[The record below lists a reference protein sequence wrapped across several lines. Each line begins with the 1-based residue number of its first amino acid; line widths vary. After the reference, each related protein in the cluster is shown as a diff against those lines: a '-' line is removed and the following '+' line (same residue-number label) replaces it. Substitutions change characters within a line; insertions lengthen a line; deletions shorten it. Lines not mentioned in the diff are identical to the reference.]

1 MPANRVVAG
10 MARSHRTTLC
20 SLWLNFLSFAD
31 LHTLSRNPHKTFI
44 KLSCS
49 DEKVRAMNI
58 QNKGKDMANR
68 MLRIAVVTETYP
80 PEINGVAMTITRMV
94 EGLRRRHVVELIRP
108 RQNQQDSAKN
118 ELTLQEVLVRGFPIP
133 RYQGLKLG
141 LPAKRQLI
149 KLWTRQRPDV
159 VHLVTEGPLGS
170 SALAAARKL
179 GIPVSSD
186 FHTNFHSYSRHY
198 GFGWLQKT
206 VAGYLRKLHNRTDT
220 TLVPTKELRDTL
232 AQEGY
237 QNLQIVGRGVDTA
250 LFHPDKRSEELRS
263 QWGVAADEL
272 AVIYV
277 GRISAEKNMPLVLR
291 TFKAMQVVNPK
302 LKLVLVGD
310 GPVRAEMQRQNPE
323 YIFAGMRT
331 GEDLAAHYA
340 SGDIFLFPSMT
351 ETYGNVTVE
360 AMASGLAVVAY
371 RYAAAAEHIA
381 HEKNGLHAEFGNEE
395 EFIVLACKLAIDVSR
410 VHKMREKA
418 HQTMQKF
425 DWENIVDEFEQALAQ
440 LAVKPEVHHAT
451 PNLQPATDP
460 NLG

>member
-1 MPANRVVAG
+1 
-10 MARSHRTTLC
+10 MAS
-20 SLWLNFLSFAD
+20 
-31 LHTLSRNPHKTFI
+31 
-44 KLSCS
+44 
-49 DEKVRAMNI
+49 
-58 QNKGKDMANR
+58 R

-80 PEINGVAMTITRMV
+80 PEINGVAMTISRMV

-108 RQNQQDSAKN
+108 RQNPQDCTKQ

-141 LPAKRQLI
+141 LPAKQRLI
-149 KLWTRQRPDV
+149 KLWTKQRPDV

-186 FHTNFHSYSRHY
+186 FHTNFHSYSQHY
-198 GFGWLQKT
+198 GFGLLKKT
-206 VAGYLRKLHNRTDT
+206 VAAYLRNLHNRTDT
-220 TLVPTKELRDTL
+220 TLVPTQELRDTL
-232 AQEGY
+232 AQDGY
-237 QNLQIVGRGVDTA
+237 KNLQVVARGVDTT
-250 LFHPDKRSEELRS
+250 LFHPGKRSEKLRL
-263 QWGVAADEL
+263 QWGLVAEDEL

-291 TFKAMQVVNPK
+291 TFKAMQAINPK

-340 SGDIFLFPSMT
+340 SADIFLFPSMT

-360 AMASGLAVVAY
+360 AMASGLAVVAF
-371 RYAAAAEHIA
+371 RYAAAAEHIE
-381 HEKNGLHAEFGNEE
+381 HERNGVHAEFGNEE
-395 EFIVLACKLAIDVSR
+395 QFIVLACKLAIDVSR
-410 VHKMREKA
+410 VHKMRLQA
-418 HQTMQKF
+418 HQTMLKL
-425 DWENIVDEFEQALAQ
+425 DWQNIVDEFEQALAQ
-440 LAVKPEVHHAT
+440 LAVNPEVRHVT
-451 PNLQPATDP
+451 PNLQPATDS

>member
-1 MPANRVVAG
+1 
-10 MARSHRTTLC
+10 
-20 SLWLNFLSFAD
+20 
-31 LHTLSRNPHKTFI
+31 
-44 KLSCS
+44 
-49 DEKVRAMNI
+49 MNI
-58 QNKGKDMANR
+58 QNQGVNMANR

-80 PEINGVAMTITRMV
+80 PEINGVAMTISRMV

-108 RQNQQDSAKN
+108 RQNPQDSAKQ

-141 LPAKRQLI
+141 LPAKQRLI
-149 KLWTRQRPDV
+149 KLWTAQRPDV

-206 VAGYLRKLHNRTDT
+206 VAGYLRNLHNRTDT
-220 TLVPTKELRDTL
+220 TLVPTQELRDTL
-232 AQEGY
+232 AQDGY
-237 QNLQIVGRGVDTA
+237 QNLQVVARGVDTA
-250 LFHPDKRSEELRS
+250 LFHPDKRSEKLRL
-263 QWGVAADEL
+263 QWGVIDEDEL
-272 AVIYV
+272 VVIYV

-291 TFKAMQVVNPK
+291 TFQAMQAINSK

-310 GPVRAEMQRQNPE
+310 GPVRAELQRQNPE
-323 YIFAGMRT
+323 YVFAGMRT

-340 SGDIFLFPSMT
+340 SGDIFLFASMT

-371 RYAAAAEHIA
+371 RYAAAAEHIE

-395 EFIVLACKLAIDVSR
+395 EFVVQACKLAMDVSR
-410 VHKMREKA
+410 VDKMRMQA
-418 HQTMQKF
+418 HQTMLKL
-425 DWENIVDEFEQALAQ
+425 DWQNIVDEFELALAQ
-440 LAVKPEVHHAT
+440 LAVKPEVRHVT
-451 PNLQPATDP
+451 TNLQPATDP

>member
-1 MPANRVVAG
+1 
-10 MARSHRTTLC
+10 
-20 SLWLNFLSFAD
+20 
-31 LHTLSRNPHKTFI
+31 
-44 KLSCS
+44 
-49 DEKVRAMNI
+49 
-58 QNKGKDMANR
+58 MANR

-80 PEINGVAMTITRMV
+80 PEINGVAMTISRMV
-94 EGLRRRHVVELIRP
+94 EGLRQRHVVELVRP
-108 RQNQQDSAKN
+108 RQNDQDSAKH

-133 RYQGLKLG
+133 RYPGLKLG
-141 LPAKRQLI
+141 LPAKQRLI
-149 KLWTRQRPDV
+149 KLWTAQRPDV

-170 SALAAARKL
+170 SALSAARKL

-206 VAGYLRKLHNRTDT
+206 VAAYLRNLHNRTDT
-220 TLVPTKELRDTL
+220 TLVPTQELRDTL
-232 AQEGY
+232 AHEGY
-237 QNLQIVGRGVDTA
+237 QNLQVVARGVDTT
-250 LFHPDKRSEELRS
+250 LFHPSKRSEKLRL
-263 QWGVAADEL
+263 QWGVVADDEL

-291 TFKAMQVVNPK
+291 AFGAMQAMNPK

-310 GPVRAEMQRQNPE
+310 GPVRAELQRQNPE

-340 SGDIFLFPSMT
+340 SGDIFLFPSIT

-371 RYAAAAEHIA
+371 RYAAAAEHIK
-381 HEKNGLHAEFGNEE
+381 HGENGLHAEYGNEE
-395 EFIVLACKLAIDVSR
+395 EFIKQSCGLASEAGR
-410 VHKMREKA
+410 VERLRWQA
-418 HQTMQKF
+418 HQTMLKL
-425 DWENIVDEFEQALAQ
+425 DWQNIVDEFEQALAQ
-440 LAVKPEVHHAT
+440 LAVKPEVRHVT
-451 PNLQPATDP
+451 SNLQPATDP

>member
-1 MPANRVVAG
+1 
-10 MARSHRTTLC
+10 
-20 SLWLNFLSFAD
+20 
-31 LHTLSRNPHKTFI
+31 
-44 KLSCS
+44 
-49 DEKVRAMNI
+49 
-58 QNKGKDMANR
+58 MANR

-80 PEINGVAMTITRMV
+80 PEINGVAMTISRMV

-108 RQNQQDSAKN
+108 RQNPQDSAKN
-118 ELTLQEVLVRGFPIP
+118 EFTLQEVLVRGFPIP
-133 RYQGLKLG
+133 RYQGLQLG
-141 LPAKRQLI
+141 LPAKRRLI

-206 VAGYLRKLHNRTDT
+206 VAGYLRNFHNRTDA
-220 TLVPTKELRDTL
+220 TLVPTQELRDTL
-232 AQEGY
+232 AQDDY
-237 QNLQIVGRGVDTA
+237 QNLQVVARGVDTT
-250 LFHPDKRSEELRS
+250 LFHPGKRSEKLRL
-263 QWGVAADEL
+263 QWGVVADDEL

-291 TFKAMQVVNPK
+291 TFKAMQSINPK
-302 LKLVLVGD
+302 LRLVLVGD
-310 GPVRAEMQRQNPE
+310 GPVRAELQRQNPG

-371 RYAAAAEHIA
+371 RYAAAAEHII
-381 HEKNGLHAEFGNEE
+381 HERNGLHAGFGNEE
-395 EFIVLACKLAIDVSR
+395 EFIVQASKLAIDASR
-410 VHKMREKA
+410 VHKMRMQA
-418 HQTMQKF
+418 HQTMLKL
-425 DWENIVDEFEQALAQ
+425 DWQNIVDEFEQALAQ
-440 LAVKPEVHHAT
+440 LAVKPEVRHVT
-451 PNLQPATDP
+451 SNLQPATDP